1 MKTKIHPNWNNQV
14 KVTCNCGN
22 TFVTGSIV
30 DSIQVEVCSAC
41 HPFYTGQMKFIY
53 LQGRV
58 DKFVQQRK
66 AAANYKGKKGKKQG
80 EKKDDR
86 VLSLRELL
94 QQEQHPTSKEKKTP
108 SK

>member
-1 MKTKIHPNWNNQV
+1 MKTKIHPTWNNQV

-22 TFVTGSIV
+22 TFTTGSVV

-41 HPFYTGQMKFIY
+41 HPFYTGQMKFID

-66 AAANYKGKKGKKQG
+66 AAANYVKKSKKQDD
-80 EKKDDR
+80 KKDDR

-94 QQEQHPTSKEKKTP
+94 QKEQKATSKETKSP